1 MSEEMKI
8 NVDRGEDYTK
18 FTVTQPLF
26 TRNEEIQLDN
36 FLHDIVRDINNC
48 YVHDKEL
55 AIMQE
60 VTRRLEQE
68 NQQLKG
74 NWKELKKY
82 IEKEKDRLVK
92 GVSHTYED
100 SLGKIN
106 YVNEDIYIKLVKVL
120 NKMYELDKVKEW
132 KR

>member
-1 MSEEMKI
+1 MKI